1 MTVVVG
7 VDGSAHGRAALRWAA
22 TWADASESALV
33 AATSWQYPRTAALPG
48 GPELAPPE
56 LMDDVAAND
65 LRTTVVEELG
75 TGADRVTI
83 RVERGPAAWALLEVA
98 RREDASLLVVG
109 TRGLGALGGRL
120 LGSVSR
126 RVAECATCPVAIV
139 PVAAAGAGP
148 IVAGPIVAG
157 PIVVGVDGSPGA
169 TRALDWAIGAAGRR
183 GLDIVL
189 VHGLGGI
196 PAEVGPSAIDRF
208 VDQAKAL
215 VDRHAHRV
223 SGAGLHA
230 VKMVRVEDPR
240 HLIRVAAD
248 EYDATAVVLGS
259 QGDGPVSGM
268 LIGSV
273 VTHVAQHSDHPV
285 VIVPE
290 PPR

>member
-75 TGADRVTI
+75 TGADRVATC
-83 RVERGPAAWALLEVA
+83 VERGPAAWALLEVA

-139 PVAAAGAGP
+139 PVAAAGT
-148 IVAGPIVAG
+148 G

-169 TRALDWAIGAAGRR
+169 TRALDWAIGAAERR

-223 SGAGLHA
+223 SGAGLRA

>member
-7 VDGSAHGRAALRWAA
+7 VDGSANGRAALRWA
-22 TWADASESALV
+22 TRWAEASGSELV

-56 LMDDVAAND
+56 LMDEVAEND
-65 LRTTVVEELG
+65 LRSTVVEELG
-75 TGADRVTI
+75 TSAGDVAI
-83 RVERGPAAWALLEVA
+83 RVERGPAAWALLEMA
-98 RREDASLLVVG
+98 QHENASLLVVG
-109 TRGLGALGGRL
+109 TRGLGALRGRL

-126 RVAECATCPVAIV
+126 RVAECSTCPVAIV
-139 PVAAAGAGP
+139 PLAAGAADH
-148 IVAGPIVAG
+148 VQAG

-169 TRALDWAIGAAGRR
+169 TRALDWAITAAEPRS
-183 GLDIVL
+183 LDIVL

-196 PAEVGPSAIDRF
+196 PAELGPSAIDRF
-208 VDQAKAL
+208 VDQAKRL

-230 VKMVRVEDPR
+230 IKMVRVEDPR
-240 HLIRVAAD
+240 HLIRVAAQ
-248 EYDATAVVLGS
+248 EYDTTAVVLGS
-259 QGDGPVSGM
+259 QGDGPVSGV

-290 PPR
+290 PGQRR

>member
-7 VDGSAHGRAALRWAA
+7 VDGSAGGRAALRWAA
-22 TWADASESALV
+22 RWAVDDGSTV
-33 AATSWQYPRTAALPG
+33 IAATSWEYPRTAALPG
-48 GPELAPPE
+48 GPDLVSPE
-56 LMDDVAAND
+56 LMDEVAADD
-65 LRTTVVEELG
+65 LRSTVAEELG
-75 TGADRVTI
+75 TGAGDVTI
-83 RVERGPAAWALLEVA
+83 RVERGPAAWALLEIA
-98 RREDASLLVVG
+98 RSDDASLLVVG
-109 TRGLGALGGRL
+109 TRGLGALTGRL

-126 RVAECATCPVAIV
+126 RVAECSTCPVAIV
-139 PVAAAGAGP
+139 PLESAGS
-148 IVAGPIVAG
+148 G

-169 TRALDWAIGAAGRR
+169 ARALDWAIVAAEPR

-196 PAEVGPSAIDRF
+196 PAELGPSAIDRF

-240 HLIRVAAD
+240 HLIRVAA
-248 EYDATAVVLGS
+248 EQYDATAVVLGS
-259 QGDGPVSGM
+259 QGDGPVSGV

-290 PPR
+290 PARR